1 MTEQIPSPSS
11 TANLTTKVYKQ
22 THVMTKNYSNFY
34 TMNSFKKFFFGL
46 TLLTVF
52 QAFNILTANGQ
63 DSQQYDFSTIRI
75 NGLELDRYY
84 TREQIINALGKPDE
98 EDDVVY
104 SYFVYNSTIV
114 MAPASGDFSLS
125 DARAA
130 MKVTDEFGF
139 GGIYG
144 RDSVRFCVFTLNSDR
159 FAVND
164 YIRVGDPVTK
174 VYDMGGSVR
183 DIKNTDGGG
192 KLYWW
197 ASYVTDYIEDEDL
210 MYNPAFWY
218 DKNGIIT
225 KIELYYD

>member
-1 MTEQIPSPSS
+1 MNAFSKLIICIIAIASVGIP
-11 TANLTTKVYKQ
+11 TAAAQNT
-22 THVMTKNYSNFY
+22 
-34 TMNSFKKFFFGL
+34 
-46 TLLTVF
+46 
-52 QAFNILTANGQ
+52 
-63 DSQQYDFSTIRI
+63 QQYDFSTVSI

-84 TREQIINALGKPDE
+84 TREQLIDALGVPDE

-104 SYFVYNSTIV
+104 SYFVYNSTMA

-125 DARAA
+125 DVRAA
-130 MKVTDEFGF
+130 RNVVDDFGF
-139 GGIYG
+139 GGIHG
-144 RDSVRFCVFTLNSDR
+144 RDSVRFCVFTLNSDK
-159 FAVND
+159 FAVNG
-164 YIRVGDPVTK
+164 YVRVGDPVSK

-197 ASYVTDYIEDEDL
+197 ASFVTDYIEDEDL

>member
-1 MTEQIPSPSS
+1 
-11 TANLTTKVYKQ
+11 
-22 THVMTKNYSNFY
+22 
-34 TMNSFKKFFFGL
+34 MNSFKKFFFSL
-46 TLLTVF
+46 TLLTLL

-63 DSQQYDFSTIRI
+63 DTQQYDFSTVSI

-84 TREQIINALGKPDE
+84 TREQLIDALGVPDE

-104 SYFVYNSTIV
+104 SYFVYNSTMA

-125 DARAA
+125 DVRAA
-130 MKVTDEFGF
+130 RNVVDDFGF
-139 GGIYG
+139 GGIHG
-144 RDSVRFCVFTLNSDR
+144 RDSVRFCVFTLNSDK
-159 FAVND
+159 FAVNG
-164 YIRVGDPVTK
+164 YVRVGDPVSK

-197 ASYVTDYIEDEDL
+197 ASFVTDYIEDEDL

>member
-1 MTEQIPSPSS
+1 
-11 TANLTTKVYKQ
+11 
-22 THVMTKNYSNFY
+22 
-34 TMNSFKKFFFGL
+34 MNSFKKFFFSL
-46 TLLTVF
+46 TLLTLL
-52 QAFNILTANGQ
+52 QAFSILTANGQ
-63 DSQQYDFSTIRI
+63 DSQQYDFSTVSI

-84 TREQIINALGKPDE
+84 TREQLIDALGVPDE

-104 SYFVYNSTIV
+104 SYFVYNSTMV
-114 MAPASGDFSLS
+114 MAPPSGDYSLS
-125 DARAA
+125 DAKAVRN
-130 MKVTDEFGF
+130 VVDEFGF
-139 GGIYG
+139 GSIYG
-144 RDSVRFCVFTLNSDR
+144 QDSIKFCVFTLNSDK
-159 FAVND
+159 FAVNG
-164 YIRVGDPVTK
+164 YVRVGDPVSK

-197 ASYVTDYIEDEDL
+197 ASFVTDYIEDEDL

>member
-1 MTEQIPSPSS
+1 
-11 TANLTTKVYKQ
+11 
-22 THVMTKNYSNFY
+22 
-34 TMNSFKKFFFGL
+34 MNSFKKFFFSL
-46 TLLTVF
+46 TLLTLL
-52 QAFNILTANGQ
+52 QAFSILTANGQ
-63 DSQQYDFSTIRI
+63 DSQQYDFSTVSI

-84 TREQIINALGKPDE
+84 TREQLIDALGVPDE

-104 SYFVYNSTIV
+104 SYFVYYTTKI
-114 MAPASGDFSLS
+114 MTPASNRIESDFNIARRIS
-125 DARAA
+125 DGI
-130 MKVTDEFGF
+130 GF
-139 GGIYG
+139 GGIHG

-164 YIRVGDPVTK
+164 YIRVGDPVSK
-174 VYDMGGSVR
+174 VYNMGGSVR

-197 ASYVTDYIEDEDL
+197 ASFVTDYIEDEDL

>member
-1 MTEQIPSPSS
+1 MRIILKLLSAAAAAMT
-11 TANLTTKVYKQ
+11 AA
-22 THVMTKNYSNFY
+22 
-34 TMNSFKKFFFGL
+34 G
-46 TLLTVF
+46 
-52 QAFNILTANGQ
+52 ILTAAAQ
-63 DSQQYDFSTIRI
+63 DTQQYDFSTIRI
-75 NGLELDRYY
+75 NGLEVDKAY
-84 TREQIINALGKPDE
+84 TREQIIEALGEPSIEDE
-98 EDDVVY
+98 HGY
-104 SYFVYNSTIV
+104 YYFTYISTLV
-114 MAPASGDFSLS
+114 MAPAVDTTRTF
-125 DARAA
+125 RAA
-130 MKVTDEFGF
+130 KEVADGF
-139 GGIYG
+139 GYIRKNG
-144 RDSVRFCVFTLNSDR
+144 DTLRFQVFFITSDR

-197 ASYVTDYIEDEDL
+197 ASFVTDYIEDEDL